1 MVLWLSLL
9 RVSCNIGFMKMT
21 NYAENNK
28 ANLQAAL
35 LALSLDRT
43 GQVPMHAQLA
53 EALRDLIRRGV
64 APSGAALPAS
74 RALAK
79 DLGISRVTTLGA
91 YDQLVAEGYLDT
103 RQGAGTFV
111 AADLPPM
118 ETSDTPPDPVTPP
131 IGVQPLV
138 PFHPGLPDTA
148 HFPHAVW
155 AKHLETAWRR
165 PDPDLL
171 AQPDPLGWPPLRAA
185 IADHLNAWRGLSC
198 SAGQVVITSGSVEA
212 FSLLSRLMPEG
223 ETVLTEAPCYGPM
236 LQAFRGR
243 GLECRSIPVDA
254 HGLQT
259 DALPAAR
266 AVALTPSR
274 NYPLGMTLPLSRRL
288 ALLDWAKAQ
297 DALVIEDDYDSEFR
311 FSGPP
316 LPALASLSA
325 DRVIYVGSFSK
336 LMMPAIRLAY
346 LVVPDR
352 LVAAVTALLQPL
364 GSQASVIPQPALARF
379 MEAGEFATHLRRMRR
394 IYGQRREVLLQ
405 ALTDHLPDHLIPQDV
420 ASGMHLVCDL
430 GPALR
435 GRRDTEVVGIGQS
448 AGLTLRALSR
458 YPEAPEG
465 LQGVVMGYA
474 AFDDAAL
481 IDGVRLL
488 AVALGASEQG

>member
-1 MVLWLSLL
+1 
-9 RVSCNIGFMKMT
+9 MKMT
-21 NYAENNK
+21 NLPENNK

-35 LALSLDRT
+35 LALTLDRS
-43 GQVPMHAQLA
+43 GQVPMHVQLA

-118 ETSDTPPDPVTPP
+118 EEARPDTEPSTPP
-131 IGVQPLV
+131 IGAQPLV
-138 PFHPGLPDTA
+138 PFHPGLPDTE
-148 HFPHAVW
+148 HFPHAQWV
-155 AKHLETAWRR
+155 KHLEAAWRR

-198 SAGQVVITSGSVEA
+198 SAGQVVITSGSAEA
-212 FSLLSRLMPEG
+212 FSLLSRLMDQG
-223 ETVLTEAPCYGPM
+223 DTVLTEAPCYGPM

-243 GLECRSIPVDA
+243 GLACRSVPVDA
-254 HGLQT
+254 QGLQT
-259 DALPAAR
+259 DALPTAR
-266 AVALTPSR
+266 AVAVTPSR

-336 LMMPAIRLAY
+336 LMMPALRLAY

-352 LVAAVTALLQPL
+352 LVGEVTALLQPL

-394 IYGQRREVLLQ
+394 IYGQRRLALMQ
-405 ALTDHLPDHLIPQDV
+405 ALADFLPNHLIPQDV
-420 ASGMHLVCDL
+420 ASGMHLICDL
-430 GPALR
+430 GPALA
-435 GRRDTEVVGIGQS
+435 GLHDVDVAAIGQK
-448 AGLTLRALSR
+448 AGLSLRALSR
-458 YPEAPEG
+458 YPEAPDG

-474 AFDDAAL
+474 SFDEAAL
-481 IDGVRLL
+481 TNAVERL
-488 AVALGASEQG
+488 AVALIGSEQG